1 MLYKCYTN
9 VIQLLYTCYKS
20 AVQVLYSVHL
30 FCRIDSSGI
39 AANTHRHLLA
49 CEADRKTKRT
59 RASTRTRARANSISV
74 TIVSRHHRHCREPSS
89 AALPRSPSAA
99 SSANACARVQ
109 TSSSG
114 IAAGRYGHGQAA
126 TFYYPFAQSGRRQVD
141 ARSAELG
148 LLARPQATAKASGG
162 GAKRLEV
169 RRGRKA
175 RAPRWRTQ
183 ARRRR

>member
-1 MLYKCYTN
+1 MCIYCL
-9 VIQLLYTCYKS
+9 
-20 AVQVLYSVHL
+20 
-30 FCRIDSSGI
+30 RIDSSGI

-49 CEADRKTKRT
+49 CEADRKTKKGQEHSQEREQEQT
-59 RASTRTRARANSISV
+59 ASASQSLVVIIGIAAS
-74 TIVSRHHRHCREPSS
+74 HHQRHCREAHQRPATPMHVRVFKPAR
-89 AALPRSPSAA
+89 AALPLA
-99 SSANACARVQ
+99 V
-109 TSSSG
+109 
-114 IAAGRYGHGQAA
+114 YDGHGQAA
-126 TFYYPFAQSGRRQVD
+126 TFYYQFAQSGRRQVD

-169 RRGRKA
+169 RWGRKA